1 MSSKPFSRFSSSM
14 ASLLARDDEKEEILG
29 RENASSM
36 KQLQLRLEVKKIR
49 KTLNTSAG
57 RQKRCPP

>member
-1 MSSKPFSRFSSSM
+1 M

-29 RENASSM
+29 PENASSM
-36 KQLQLRLEVKKIR
+36 KQLQLRLEVKEIR
-49 KTLNTSAG
+49 KTLNASAG